1 VALPQ
6 AEIDRRVTLLTNALR
21 GQGLRLTHQRSEI
34 VKVIATTD
42 EHPDVEQLYQRV
54 RESVPTVSLDT
65 IYRTMGTLAD
75 LGLVSRVSVGSGP
88 TRYDANDRRHHHFVC
103 TRCGL
108 VADVSDSKLDE
119 LRSPERIV
127 ALGEVE
133 SVEVQFKGVCRTC
146 ATRTPVVP

>member
-1 VALPQ
+1 M
-6 AEIDRRVTLLTNALR
+6 LLTNALR

-34 VKVIATTD
+34 VKVIAKTD
-42 EHPDVEQLYQRV
+42 EHPDVEQLYQQV
-54 RESVPTVSLDT
+54 RETVPTVSLDT

-88 TRYDANDRRHHHFVC
+88 TRYDANAERHHHFVC

-108 VADVSDSKLDE
+108 MADVSDSELDE
-119 LRSPERIV
+119 LRSPERIS

-146 ATRTPVVP
+146 AARTTTVS